1 VGGLKEDLFSIGWNL
16 ATENLEYGFGWVG
29 IIH

>member
-1 VGGLKEDLFSIGWNL
+1 VGSLKEDLFSIGWNL
-16 ATENLEYGFGWVG
+16 AMENFEYGFGRVE